1 MSELFNNETS
11 SKDLKYPLENNTFSG
26 NLKYPLNNND
36 SSVDIYSK
44 GTYTDAN
51 TSSDEINKK
60 QISAGQKLYLRKIQQ
75 RRILILCCRVLLFVL
90 FLLLWEVSTR
100 VGWIDSFIFSSP
112 SKVVSTFLYMWTEN
126 QLYLHIGVTVFE
138 TLVSFFIVVVA
149 GIFLAIMLWS
159 SSSVSAVFEPYL
171 VLLNSL
177 PKSALAPLLI
187 VWLGTNISTIIVAG
201 ISVSIF
207 GTIIHLYTSFR
218 DTDPDKIKLVQTLGG
233 NRMQVLTKVVLPS
246 SIPQI
251 LGIMKVNIG
260 LCLVGVIIG
269 EFIGSRQGLG
279 HLIIYGTQVF
289 KLDWVILSIVILCI
303 VAILLYGLIGFIEKI
318 FIKERSS

>member
-1 MSELFNNETS
+1 MSNFPN
-11 SKDLKYPLENNTFSG
+11 SK
-26 NLKYPLNNND
+26 
-36 SSVDIYSK
+36 
-44 GTYTDAN
+44 A
-51 TSSDEINKK
+51 NKK
-60 QISAGQKLYLRKIQQ
+60 SARTVTSNNLSTGQKRYLKKVKQQ
-75 RRILILCCRVLLFVL
+75 NILIWFCRILLFVL
-90 FLLLWEVSTR
+90 FLLLWEVSTYMD
-100 VGWIDSFIFSSP
+100 WIDSFIFSSP
-112 SKVVSTFLYMWTEN
+112 SQIAATFLYMWTEN
-126 QLYLHIGVTVFE
+126 QLYLHIGITVFE
-138 TLVSFFIVVVA
+138 TLVSFLIVVFA
-149 GIFLAIMLWS
+149 GIFFAILLWS
-159 SSSVSAVFEPYL
+159 SASISAVFEPYL

-218 DTDPDKIKLVQTLGG
+218 DTDPDKLKLVQTLGG
-233 NRMQVLTKVVLPS
+233 NRFQMLTKVILPS

-303 VAILLYGLIGFIEKI
+303 VAIILYGIIGFIEKL
-318 FIKERSS
+318 FLKERSS